1 MQKHSESHE
10 SSSDLRI
17 FLSAIFHIVSI
28 VCVPFLAYGTVKGN
42 VYALGLLLFVA
53 IYYSI
58 RLFVYRKVLGL
69 GFLVA
74 SLCSIVWGIYH
85 FGLILEYKNA
95 QMYLGE
101 EQKFCSEST
110 YDTLKL
116 KHDAENSKITAS
128 FRTCLDRQQVSSE
141 VCREKM
147 THETSLNEVIFS
159 NRLLRLSNCSNS
171 LITKEK
177 NLERVK
183 SRSWVKFWLGLF
195 SIR

>member
-1 MQKHSESHE
+1 MQKHSGPHD

-28 VCVPFLAYGTVKGN
+28 ACVPFLAYGTVKGN
-42 VYALGLLLFVA
+42 VYSLGLLLFVA
-53 IYYSI
+53 VYYSI
-58 RLFVYRKVLGL
+58 RLFTYKKVLGL
-69 GFLVA
+69 GFLAA

-95 QMYLGE
+95 KIYLSE
-101 EQKFCSEST
+101 EQKFCSENT
-110 YDTLKL
+110 YETLKL

-128 FRTCLDRQQVSSE
+128 FRTCLDRQQVSPE
-141 VCREKM
+141 ICREKM
-147 THETSLNEVIFS
+147 THEASLNEVIFS
-159 NRLLRLSNCSNS
+159 NRLLRLSNCTNS

-183 SRSWVKFWLGLF
+183 GRSWVKFWLGL
-195 SIR
+195 SSS